1 MTVLTKLSTKEP
13 DLRKELELLIEDE
26 LPYASAAFRE
36 HAPSDSKRNQG
47 SQSIESIANLCLS
60 VHESFIFG
68 AMENGSSLSLPEQ
81 ICKSCGNEFRG
92 LYCNVCGEKVIESK
106 DRSFRVFLN
115 HILIAT
121 TTVDNKFVKSLALT
135 VRKPGFLSR
144 EYVDGRRVKY
154 MRPLQMF
161 FILNLIYFLFP
172 VLQMFNSSL
181 YTQLY
186 VLPHRQMAR
195 EVVSKKV
202 GAEGLSIQG
211 FEMMYNDKTN
221 GLAKLLLVL
230 FVVLAWLPL
239 SLIFRKK
246 DRYFTDHLAL
256 SVELTS
262 FNLAIN
268 AISLSVI
275 LIIVSKLFKW
285 GNVTWGNYL
294 NDLTLTIIF
303 VLTNLYF
310 IFNAARTFYSQ
321 RGKRRVVKAL
331 FGVLGLFLALEVY
344 RFLLFFITIWS
355 L

>member
-1 MTVLTKLSTKEP
+1 
-13 DLRKELELLIEDE
+13 
-26 LPYASAAFRE
+26 
-36 HAPSDSKRNQG
+36 
-47 SQSIESIANLCLS
+47 
-60 VHESFIFG
+60 
-68 AMENGSSLSLPEQ
+68 MENVNTNTLSEH

-92 LYCNVCGEKVIESK
+92 LYCNVCGEKVIEPK
-106 DRSFRVFLN
+106 DRSFRVFLSKV
-115 HILIAT
+115 LIAT
-121 TTVDNKFVKSLALT
+121 TIVDNKFVKSLLLT
-135 VRKPGFLSR
+135 IRQPGFLSR
-144 EYVDGRRVKY
+144 EYVDGRRVNY

-161 FILNLIYFLFP
+161 FILNLTYFLFP

-181 YTQLY
+181 YTQLN
-186 VLPHRQMAR
+186 VLPHRQIAR

-221 GLAKLLLVL
+221 GFAKLLLVL
-230 FVVLAWLPL
+230 FVVLASLPL

-268 AISLSVI
+268 AISLSVVLVI
-275 LIIVSKLFKW
+275 MNKLFKW
-285 GNVTWGNYL
+285 SNVTWGNYL
-294 NDLTLTIIF
+294 NDLSLTIVF

-310 IFNAARTFYSQ
+310 IFIAANSFYNQ
-321 RGKRRVVKAL
+321 RGKRRIVKAL
-331 FGVLGLFLALEVY
+331 LGVVGLFLALEVY
-344 RFLLFFITIWS
+344 RFLLFFITVWS

>member
-1 MTVLTKLSTKEP
+1 MQNDISNPLS
-13 DLRKELELLIEDE
+13 
-26 LPYASAAFRE
+26 E
-36 HAPSDSKRNQG
+36 H
-47 SQSIESIANLCLS
+47 
-60 VHESFIFG
+60 
-68 AMENGSSLSLPEQ
+68 

-92 LYCNVCGEKVIESK
+92 LYCNVCGEKIIEPK
-106 DRSFRVFLN
+106 DRSFRVFLSK
-115 HILIAT
+115 ILIAT
-121 TTVDNKFVKSLALT
+121 TIVDNKFVKSLVLT
-135 VRKPGFLSR
+135 IRQPGFLSR
-144 EYVDGRRVKY
+144 EYVDGRRVNY

-161 FILNLIYFLFP
+161 FILNLTYFLFP

-186 VLPHRQMAR
+186 VLPHRQIAR

-221 GLAKLLLVL
+221 GFAKLLLVL
-230 FVVLAWLPL
+230 FVILASLPL

-246 DRYFTDHLAL
+246 DRFFTDHLAL

-268 AISLSVI
+268 AISLSVVLVI
-275 LIIVSKLFKW
+275 MNKLFKW
-285 GNVTWGNYL
+285 SNVTWGNYL
-294 NDLTLTIIF
+294 NDLTLTIVF

-310 IFNAARTFYSQ
+310 IFIAANSFYNQ
-321 RGKRRVVKAL
+321 NGKRRIVKAL
-331 FGVLGLFLALEVY
+331 LGVLGLFLALEVY
-344 RFLLFFITIWS
+344 RFLLFFITVWS

>member
-1 MTVLTKLSTKEP
+1 MEKS
-13 DLRKELELLIEDE
+13 
-26 LPYASAAFRE
+26 S
-36 HAPSDSKRNQG
+36 SG
-47 SQSIESIANLCLS
+47 SIS
-60 VHESFIFG
+60 
-68 AMENGSSLSLPEQ
+68 MPEQ
-81 ICKSCGNEFRG
+81 VCKSCGNEFQG
-92 LYCNVCGEKVIESK
+92 LYCNVCGEKVIEAK

-121 TTVDNKFVKSLALT
+121 TIVDNKFVKSLSLT

-186 VLPHRQMAR
+186 VLPHRHLAR
-195 EVVSKKV
+195 EVVSQKV

-230 FVVLAWLPL
+230 FVVLASLPL
-239 SLIFRKK
+239 SVIFRKR

-256 SVELTS
+256 AVELTS

-268 AISLSVI
+268 AISLSVF
-275 LIIVSKLFKW
+275 LIIASKLFKW

-310 IFNAARTFYSQ
+310 IFIAARTFYSQ
-321 RGKRRVVKAL
+321 RGKRRIVKAL
-331 FGVLGLFLALEVY
+331 IGVFGLFLALEVY
-344 RFLLFFITIWS
+344 RFMLFYITIWS

>member
-1 MTVLTKLSTKEP
+1 
-13 DLRKELELLIEDE
+13 
-26 LPYASAAFRE
+26 
-36 HAPSDSKRNQG
+36 
-47 SQSIESIANLCLS
+47 
-60 VHESFIFG
+60 
-68 AMENGSSLSLPEQ
+68 MENDNSNALSEH

-92 LYCNVCGEKVIESK
+92 LYCNVCGEKIIEPK
-106 DRSFRVFLN
+106 DRSFRVFLSK
-115 HILIAT
+115 ILIAT
-121 TTVDNKFVKSLALT
+121 TIVDNKFVKSLVLT
-135 VRKPGFLSR
+135 IRQPGFLSR
-144 EYVDGRRVKY
+144 EYVDGRRVNY

-161 FILNLIYFLFP
+161 FILNLTYFLFP

-186 VLPHRQMAR
+186 VLPHRQIAK

-221 GLAKLLLVL
+221 GFAKLLLVL
-230 FVVLAWLPL
+230 FVILASLPL

-246 DRYFTDHLAL
+246 DRFFTDHLAL

-268 AISLSVI
+268 AISLSVVLVI
-275 LIIVSKLFKW
+275 MNKLFKW
-285 GNVTWGNYL
+285 SNVTWGTYL
-294 NDLTLTIIF
+294 NDLTLTIVF

-310 IFNAARTFYSQ
+310 IFIAANSFYNQ
-321 RGKRRVVKAL
+321 KGKRRIVKAL
-331 FGVLGLFLALEVY
+331 LGVLGLFLALEVY
-344 RFLLFFITIWS
+344 RFLLFFITVWS